1 MTAGVALAGDESGN
15 LPVSSQM
22 MTFHF
27 VWYFFLSVWQV
38 QRRQSIV
45 LFCPHF
51 LPSLSLHPCVSSQ
64 AMYVSAPFLF
74 NLACSIELSFPT
86 LLCLA

>member
-45 LFCPHF
+45 LFCSHF
-51 LPSLSLHPCVSSQ
+51 LPSL